1 MNNIQKQ
8 YNLSLLYVEDDP
20 FILQNAIEFLNDLFL
35 EVYGAK
41 DGKEALDIYHAKNPD
56 IIITDID
63 MPHLSGLELCKKIRK
78 DDDTTPIIITTA
90 FANQEYLL
98 EAIELNLVKY
108 LIKPIQEDEL
118 LEALKS
124 AAHKLDK
131 KEKSIITLADNLYFD
146 TFNYTLKSDDELIK
160 LSSNEIAFL
169 KLLLKNKHRIISY
182 KEIENFVWDGE
193 YMSEDA
199 LKSLVKNL
207 RKKTT
212 KELIQNHSKIGYRI
226 NLPHG

>member
-1 MNNIQKQ
+1 MNNIQKR

-20 FILQNAIEFLNDLFL
+20 FILQNAKEFLNDLFL

-41 DGKEALDIYHAKNPD
+41 DGKEALDIYHEKKPD

-63 MPHLSGLELCKKIRK
+63 MPHLSGLELCEKIRK

-98 EAIELNLVKY
+98 KAIELNLVKY
-108 LIKPIQEDEL
+108 LIKPIQEDDL

-124 AAHKLDK
+124 ATHKLNK
-131 KEKSIITLADNLYFD
+131 KEKSIITLADDLYFD
-146 TFNYTLKSDDELIK
+146 TFNYTLKSYDELIK

-169 KLLLKNKHRIISY
+169 NLLLKNKHRIISY

-199 LKSLVKNL
+199 LKSLVKSL

>member
-1 MNNIQKQ
+1 MNNVQKQ

-41 DGKEALDIYHAKNPD
+41 DGKEALDIYHEKKPD

-98 EAIELNLVKY
+98 KAIELNLVKY
-108 LIKPIQEDEL
+108 LIKPIQEDDL

-124 AAHKLDK
+124 ATHKLDK

-169 KLLLKNKHRIISY
+169 ELLLKNKHRIVSY

-199 LKSLVKNL
+199 LKSLVKSL